1 MVAHESVVFEDGAM
15 KLLIALVLLVGCSG
29 NEGKPIDKAAGS
41 GSATT
46 AAVGSGAG
54 QFEAA
59 LVELDKYRERMCKC
73 EDAACA
79 DTVFKDFTAWRAEFR
94 KATKASGAKPSPETE
109 KKGNDLNK
117 ELMICRVK
125 VTKGAGKG
133 SGSAGSGSGL
143 AAPADPV
150 EAALVELDVFKVKMC
165 GCPDKACADK
175 LQVEYA
181 TWQRNLRAKLTEKPN
196 KLQEVRGNALE
207 KEMKECRMKAETST
221 PGAPGGTSK
230 VDAFLTTMQSYRDK
244 LCACTTKDCATKLQK
259 ETDGWAATAAKDI
272 ADAKPTKDQDD
283 KADRLAKEMKECFGK
298 AK

>member
-1 MVAHESVVFEDGAM
+1 M

-29 NEGKPIDKAAGS
+29 NEGKPIDQAAGS
-41 GSATT
+41 GSSAAASAT
-46 AAVGSGAG
+46 AGSGTG
-54 QFEAA
+54 PFEAA
-59 LVELDKYRERMCKC
+59 LVELDKYREKMCKC

-79 DTVFKDFTAWRAEFR
+79 DTVFKEFTTWRAEFR
-94 KATKASGAKPSPETE
+94 KTSKASGTKPTPETE
-109 KKGNDLNK
+109 RKGNELNK

-125 VTKGAGKG
+125 VTKGAGKAA
-133 SGSAGSGSGL
+133 GSAGSGSGSGSGS

-165 GCPDKACADK
+165 GCPNKACADK
-175 LQVEYA
+175 LQLEYA

-207 KEMKECRMKAETST
+207 KEMKECRKKAETAT
-221 PGAPGGTSK
+221 PGAPDGISK

-244 LCACTTKDCATKLQK
+244 MCACTTKDCATKMQK
-259 ETDGWAATAAKDI
+259 ETDSWAATAAKDI

-283 KADRLAKEMKECFGK
+283 KADRLAREMKDCYTK
-298 AK
+298 ANK

>member
-1 MVAHESVVFEDGAM
+1 M

-29 NEGKPIDKAAGS
+29 NEGKPIDQAAGS
-41 GSATT
+41 GSSTGSTVTT
-46 AAVGSGAG
+46 AGSGAG

-59 LVELDKYRERMCKC
+59 LVELDKYREKMCKC
-73 EDAACA
+73 EDPACA
-79 DTVFKDFTAWRAEFR
+79 DTVFKEFTAWRAEFR
-94 KATKASGAKPSPETE
+94 KATKTSGAKPTPETE

-117 ELMICRVK
+117 ELMICRIK

-133 SGSAGSGSGL
+133 SGSAGSGSASSGSGSGSV
-143 AAPADPV
+143 APADPV

-175 LQVEYA
+175 LQIEYA

-207 KEMKECRMKAETST
+207 KEMKECRKKAETAT

-230 VDAFLTTMQSYRDK
+230 IDAFLTTMQSYRDK
-244 LCACTTKDCATKLQK
+244 MCACTTKDCATKMQK

-283 KADRLAKEMKECFGK
+283 KADRLAKEMKECYGR